1 MNKETLKL
9 TADTIRILSAEA
21 VQKANSGHPGMPM
34 GMAELAAVLWTKYL
48 KHNPE
53 DPSWISRDRFVLSN
67 GHGSMLIYSMLHLSG
82 YELSIEDIKNFRQ
95 VDSITPGHPESFI
108 TKGVETTT
116 GPLGQGIGN
125 AVGMAI
131 GQKSLAA
138 RYCTEHC
145 NDLFEHKVWCFT
157 GDGCL
162 MEGVSAESS
171 SLAGHLGL
179 NNLIVVYDDNNISI
193 AGETEL
199 AFTENV
205 KQRYE
210 SYGWKVLEIDGHDLE
225 QIDAAYAEA
234 ISEIE
239 KPVFIAAKTS
249 IGKGSPNKQ
258 GKESSHGSPL
268 GLDELKATKENIGW
282 SYEEEFFVPEE
293 VKTSFA
299 SRAEELKQEYQNWNE
314 SYSAWTS
321 KENELADQLK
331 KQLCNVVPEDLWKE
345 IYASMTKD
353 ATATRKLS
361 QSALQVISANVGSLI
376 GGSADLEPSNLT
388 LIKDSE
394 DIQKNKFVGKNI
406 RFGVREHA
414 MGAIANGLAYYG
426 GFIPYGSTFLCFL
439 DYMKPAVRL
448 AALSELQAL
457 YIYTHDSIFLGED
470 GPTHQPVEHV
480 AMLRMIPNL
489 NTYRPADALETALCY
504 QSALNKQ
511 DGPSAMI
518 LTRQTLPVIDRDDSF
533 DASEILNGAYE
544 VTKEKNPEYVIV
556 ATGSEVG
563 LALDV
568 ASELGKA
575 RVVSMPC
582 VEIFN
587 SQSKEFKENL
597 IPKNAKKIL
606 IEAGTSFGWA
616 SITGADALMVTVDT
630 FGTSAPLVQIKKK
643 YGFTKQQILEK
654 IKEHNFS

>member
-1 MNKETLKL
+1 
-9 TADTIRILSAEA
+9 
-21 VQKANSGHPGMPM
+21 
-34 GMAELAAVLWTKYL
+34 
-48 KHNPE
+48 
-53 DPSWISRDRFVLSN
+53 
-67 GHGSMLIYSMLHLSG
+67 
-82 YELSIEDIKNFRQ
+82 
-95 VDSITPGHPESFI
+95 
-108 TKGVETTT
+108 
-116 GPLGQGIGN
+116 
-125 AVGMAI
+125 
-131 GQKSLAA
+131 
-138 RYCTEHC
+138 
-145 NDLFEHKVWCFT
+145 
-157 GDGCL
+157 

-225 QIDAAYAEA
+225 QIDAAYAQAVAET
-234 ISEIE
+234 E

-249 IGKGSPNKQ
+249 IGKGSPNKE

-268 GLDELKATKENIGW
+268 GEDELKATKENIGW
-282 SYEEEFFVPEE
+282 AYEEDFFVPEE
-293 VKTSFA
+293 VKTNFTN
-299 SRAEELKQEYQNWNE
+299 RAEELKQEYQNWNE

-321 KENELADQLK
+321 EKSGLASDLK
-331 KQLCNVVPEDLWKE
+331 NQLCNIVPEDLWKD

-361 QSALQVISANVGSLI
+361 QSALQVISAQVNSLI

-394 DIQKNKFVGKNI
+394 DIQKNKFIGKNI

-426 GFIPYGSTFLCFL
+426 GFIPYTSTFLCFL

-448 AALSELQAL
+448 AALSELQEL

-489 NTYRPADALETALCY
+489 NTYRPADALETAVCY
-504 QSALNKQ
+504 QSALDKK

-518 LTRQTLPVIDRDDSF
+518 FTRQSLPVIDRADDF
-533 DASEILNGAYE
+533 DAGEILKGAYE
-544 VTKEKNPEYVIV
+544 VKKESNPEYVII

-563 LALDV
+563 LALEV
-568 ASELGKA
+568 ASGLGKA

-582 VEIFN
+582 VEIYN

-597 IPKNAKKIL
+597 IPSSAKKIL
-606 IEAGTSFGWA
+606 IEAATSFGWA
-616 SITGADALMVTVDT
+616 GVTGSDALMVTVDT

-643 YGFTKQQILEK
+643 YGFTKQQVLEK
-654 IKEHNFS
+654 VKEHSFS

>member
-1 MNKETLKL
+1 MDKETLKL
-9 TADTIRILSAEA
+9 TANTIRILSAEA
-21 VQKANSGHPGMPM
+21 VQKAKSGHPGMPM
-34 GMAELAAVLWTKYL
+34 GMAELATVLWSKYL

-53 DPSWISRDRFVLSN
+53 DPSWIARDRFVLSN

-95 VDSITPGHPESFI
+95 IDSITPGHPENFV

-116 GPLGQGIGN
+116 GPLGQGVGN

-138 RYCTEHC
+138 RYDSE
-145 NDLFEHKVWCFT
+145 LFDHKVWCFT

-225 QIDAAYAEA
+225 QIDAAYAQAVAET
-234 ISEIE
+234 E

-249 IGKGSPNKQ
+249 IGKGSPNKE

-268 GLDELKATKENIGW
+268 GEDELKATKENIGW

-293 VKTSFA
+293 VKTNFA
-299 SRAEELKQEYQNWNE
+299 NRAEELKQEYQNWNE

-321 KENELADQLK
+321 EKSGLASDLK
-331 KQLCNVVPEDLWKE
+331 NQLCNIVPENLWKD
-345 IYASMTKD
+345 IYASMTKE
-353 ATATRKLS
+353 ASATRKLS
-361 QSALQVISANVGSLI
+361 QSALQVISAQVNSLI

-394 DIQKNKFVGKNI
+394 DVQKNKFIGKNI

-426 GFIPYGSTFLCFL
+426 GFIPYTSTFLCFL

-448 AALSELQAL
+448 AALSELQEL

-489 NTYRPADALETALCY
+489 NTYRPADALETAVCY
-504 QSALNKQ
+504 QSALDKK

-518 LTRQTLPVIDRDDSF
+518 FTRQSLPVIDRADDF
-533 DASEILNGAYE
+533 DAGEILKGAYE
-544 VTKEKNPEYVIV
+544 VKKESNPEYVII

-563 LALDV
+563 LALEV
-568 ASELGKA
+568 ASDLGKA

-582 VEIFN
+582 VEIYN

-597 IPKNAKKIL
+597 IPSSAKKIL

-616 SITGADALMVTVDT
+616 GVTGSDALMITVDA

-643 YGFTKQQILEK
+643 YGFTKQQVLEK
-654 IKEHNFS
+654 VKEHSFS

>member
-9 TADTIRILSAEA
+9 AADTIRILSAEA

-34 GMAELAAVLWTKYL
+34 GMADLASVLWSKYL

-53 DPSWISRDRFVLSN
+53 DPSWVSRDRFVLSN

-82 YELSIEDIKNFRQ
+82 YELSIDDIKNFRQ
-95 VDSITPGHPESFI
+95 IDSLTPGHPESFI
-108 TKGVETTT
+108 TSGVETTT
-116 GPLGQGIGN
+116 GPLGQGVAN

-131 GQKSLAA
+131 GQESFAA
-138 RYCTEHC
+138 RYSSE
-145 NDLFEHKVWCFT
+145 LFDHKVWCFT

-162 MEGVSAESS
+162 MEGISAEAS

-179 NNLIVVYDDNNISI
+179 NNLIVVYDDNSISI
-193 AGETEL
+193 AGDTEL

-210 SYGWKVLEIDGHDLE
+210 SYGWLVLEVDGHDLE
-225 QIDAAYAEA
+225 KIDQVYAKAVAEQDR
-234 ISEIE
+234 
-239 KPVFIAAKTS
+239 PVFIAAKTS

-268 GLDELKATKENIGW
+268 GQDELKATKENIGW
-282 SYEEEFFVPEE
+282 NYEEEFFVPQE
-293 VKTSFA
+293 VKSLFA
-299 SRAEELKQEYQNWNE
+299 ARAENLKQDYQNWNE
-314 SYSAWTS
+314 SYSAWTA
-321 KENELADQLK
+321 ENSELASELKDQL
-331 KQLCNVVPEDLWKE
+331 CTNVSENLWEDMFAAMPKE
-345 IYASMTKD
+345 P
-353 ATATRKLS
+353 TATRKLS
-361 QSALQVISANVGSLI
+361 QAALQVIASKVNSLI

-394 DIQKNKFVGKNI
+394 DVQKNKFAGKNI

-414 MGAIANGLAYYG
+414 MGAIVNGLAYYG

-448 AALSELQAL
+448 SALSELQAL
-457 YIYTHDSIFLGED
+457 YIYTHDSVFLGED

-489 NTYRPADALETALCY
+489 NTYRPADALETAICY
-504 QSALNKQ
+504 QSALSKK

-518 LTRQTLPVIDRDDSF
+518 LTRQTTSVVERADNF
-533 DASEILNGAYE
+533 DAKQILNGAYQA
-544 VTKEKNPEYVIV
+544 VKEDNPEYVVI

-563 LALDV
+563 LATEV
-568 ASELGKA
+568 AKELGKT

-582 VEIFN
+582 VELYN
-587 SQSKEFKENL
+587 AQSAEFKNDL
-597 IPKNAKKIL
+597 IPSKAKKIL

-616 SITGADALMVTVDT
+616 SVVGSDALMVTIDS
-630 FGTSAPLVQIKKK
+630 FGTSAPLMQIKKK
-643 YGFTKQQILEK
+643 FGFTKQQVLEK
-654 IKEHNFS
+654 IKEHSFKS